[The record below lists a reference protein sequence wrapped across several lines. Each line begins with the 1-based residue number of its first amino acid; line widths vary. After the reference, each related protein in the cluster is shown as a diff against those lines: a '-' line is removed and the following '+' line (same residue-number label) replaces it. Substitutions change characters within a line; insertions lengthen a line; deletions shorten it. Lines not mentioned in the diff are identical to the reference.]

1 MTTEQWFS
9 LSEAAKRVGKSKSQ
23 MQRYAIAGKIVGAE
37 RLGNVW
43 RLPYSGLVMAGLSVS
58 DEPGEAPKT
67 AADRLRADLDK
78 AQADADRLRAEIA
91 SLHRVIAAKDE
102 HLEDLRKIAF
112 GEIGPGSS
120 SPSSVESPPVAEPGQ
135 PIPLPA
141 APADATPVAEP
152 VPPSSGDTPRRRWWQ
167 R

>member
-23 MQRYAIAGKIVGAE
+23 MQRYAIAGRIVGAE

-43 RLPYSGLVMAGLSVS
+43 RLPYSGLVMAGLTVS
-58 DEPGEAPKT
+58 DEPGEAPK
-67 AADRLRADLDK
+67 AEADRLRAEIEK
-78 AQADADRLRAEIA
+78 AQADADRLRSEIA

-112 GEIGPGSS
+112 GQIGPGSS
-120 SPSSVESPPVAEPGQ
+120 SSSSVDSPPVATPGE

-141 APADATPVAEP
+141 APADATPVADP
-152 VPPSSGDTPRRRWWQ
+152 VPPSNEETPRRRWWQ